1 MEQRHSQSLLREE
14 DGEGEPGGD
23 HVDLTTGFA
32 RITRR

>member
-1 MEQRHSQSLLREE
+1 MREE